1 MAKKTESYENIL
13 KKLETIVETMDKEE
27 LSLEASMKNYEEG
40 IALCNKLYKILD
52 EAEGKIK
59 ILSENGESHFQTEE
73 I

>member
-1 MAKKTESYENIL
+1 MAKKIESYENIL

-27 LSLEASMKNYEEG
+27 LALEASMKNYEEG
-40 IALCNKLYKILD
+40 IALCNKLYKILN

-59 ILSENGESHFQTEE
+59 ILTENIERDFQVEE

>member
-1 MAKKTESYENIL
+1 MAKKIESYENIL

-40 IALCNKLYKILD
+40 IALCNKLYKILN

-59 ILSENGESHFQTEE
+59 ILTENIERDFQVEE